1 MARKIRGRNEGSI
14 TQRSNGTWRA
24 QLSMNGK
31 RISFGAKTKAEC
43 QEWLRRT
50 QHQIDYGLNIQGGK
64 IKTGEYLKEWL
75 ENATPGLRPK
85 TAHQYSDILEKHI
98 IPYIGRV
105 ILKDL
110 TQQRIE
116 RFYSELTRDGRGAR
130 TVLYAHQVLHKALEK
145 AVLYG
150 LLVRNPAHGA
160 TLPRQHKEEMKVW
173 DEAQVASFLAAA
185 SGSRLAG
192 LYHLA
197 VVTGMREGELFGLK
211 WSDIQWSAGVISVQ
225 RQVQRVPHKGW
236 SFIEP
241 KTKAGRRTIRIGPG
255 VIDALRQHK
264 VRQQLEKQY
273 AGGRWVDYDLIF
285 PNSVGN
291 PLEPSNMRLDYNRLL
306 EEAGLPKIRFH
317 DLRHTAASL
326 MLNHGVPVIVVSNM
340 LGHSKPSVTLDIYAH
355 LYHESQSEA
364 ARLMDDLVTP
374 VRVEIPK
381 KAKTAPPA
389 ETRELHQSA
398 P

>member
-1 MARKIRGRNEGSI
+1 MAKKIRGRNEGSI
-14 TQRSNGTWRA
+14 FQLPNGKWRA
-24 QLSMNGK
+24 QITTNGK
-31 RISFGAKTKAEC
+31 RISFTAKTKVEG
-43 QEWLRRT
+43 QEWLRKML
-50 QHQIDYGLNIQGGK
+50 HQIDYGLDIEGGK

-85 TAHQYSDILEKHI
+85 TAHQYSEIIVKHI
-98 IPYIGRV
+98 TPYIGQV
-105 ILKDL
+105 TLKDL

-116 RFYSELTRDGRGAR
+116 RFYSELSRDGRGAR
-130 TVLYAHQVLHKALEK
+130 TVQYTHQVLHKALEK
-145 AVLYG
+145 AVLYS
-150 LLVRNPAHGA
+150 LLVRNPSHGA
-160 TLPRQHKEEMKVW
+160 TLPRQHHEEMKVW

-185 SGSRLAG
+185 SGSRLAA

-211 WSDIQWSAGVISVQ
+211 WSDVQWSAGAISVQ
-225 RQVQRVPHKGW
+225 RQVQRVPKIGW

-255 VIDALRQHK
+255 VMDALRHHQEL
-264 VRQQLEKQY
+264 QQLEKKF
-273 AGGRWVDYDLIF
+273 AGKRWIEHDLIF
-285 PNSVGN
+285 PNSIGN

-340 LGHSKPSVTLDIYAH
+340 LGHSKPSVTLDI
-355 LYHESQSEA
+355 
-364 ARLMDDLVTP
+364 
-374 VRVEIPK
+374 
-381 KAKTAPPA
+381 
-389 ETRELHQSA
+389 
-398 P
+398 